1 MRSALVVDSPIG
13 PLRLASV
20 DRVAVSDIRFD
31 GRPEASDPTSAQ
43 APTEAV
49 LVEAARQLAAYF
61 AGSLRSFDLPLAPH
75 GTDFP
80 VSYTH
85 LDVYKR
91 QAFGVGQPRRPGRP
105 HQPLR
110 GAA

>member
-1 MRSALVVDSPIG
+1 MHSALVVDSPIG
-13 PLRLASV
+13 PLRLESV
-20 DRVAVSDIRFD
+20 DGVAVSAIRFD

-75 GTDFP
+75 GTDFQRA
-80 VSYTH
+80 VWHELALIDRKS
-85 LDVYKR
+85 V
-91 QAFGVGQPRRPGRP
+91 V
-105 HQPLR
+105 
-110 GAA
+110 